1 MRLRD
6 WQKSGVLTALSFAV
20 AFGLSEVLL
29 RLFWGPG
36 SYQPVIRADP
46 IYGWTL
52 APSTHLHSV
61 DTDRHLRYDIQVNSL
76 GMRDPERSRAKP
88 AGMRRVLLLGD
99 SMVFGTGV
107 EVGHRCGDLLAGRLG
122 PRVEVLHA
130 ACGGWGTDQEF
141 LYLCREGFAFQP
153 DVVILALC
161 LSNDVANNLLAH
173 ELYGT
178 AAKPRFTLQGSALG
192 SALVYEP
199 PAFRSAAP
207 SGSKHLHFLK
217 RSRLLHFVGRHV
229 RFLHW
234 RQHAAPK
241 VEAPYYDE
249 DLESGESHWA
259 VFEKEYPPAFAA
271 AFAVTE
277 ALIAAIQ
284 DSCAT
289 HGVPL
294 LLFAFPQKFEVDAE
308 ARAAEL
314 AHYGYE
320 AAWFDLEAPYLRLR
334 QLAQRL
340 EIPYVHPHDEFVAAS
355 AHGPLF
361 FARDGHPDAAGHAL
375 AAQTLEEPVRR
386 ALEAA
391 ASHTALR

>member
-1 MRLRD
+1 MHLRD
-6 WQKSGVLTALSFAV
+6 WQKSAALLALSFAV
-20 AFGLSEVLL
+20 AIGLSEVLL
-29 RLFWGPG
+29 RLFWDPG

-46 IYGWTL
+46 VYGWTL
-52 APSTHLHSV
+52 AAGTHLHSV

-76 GMRDPERSRAKP
+76 GMRDPERSPAKP
-88 AGMRRVLLLGD
+88 AGVKRVLLLGD

-107 EVGHRCGDLLAGRLG
+107 EVGHRCGDVLADRLG
-122 PRVEVLHA
+122 PGVEVLNA

-178 AAKPRFTLQGSALG
+178 APKPRFVLQGST
-192 SALVYEP
+192 LVYEP
-199 PAFRSAAP
+199 PAPRTAAQT
-207 SGSKHLHFLK
+207 GTHRLHFLK
-217 RSRLLHFVGRHV
+217 RSRLLHFVGRHL
-229 RFLHW
+229 RLLH
-234 RQHAAPK
+234 RRRNVAPK
-241 VEAPYYDE
+241 TEVPYYDE
-249 DLESGESHWA
+249 DLKSGQSHWA
-259 VFEKEYPPAFAA
+259 VFEKEYPPAFAG

-277 ALIAAIQ
+277 ALIGATR
-284 DSCAT
+284 DSCAS
-289 HGVPL
+289 HAVPL
-294 LLFAFPQKFEVDAE
+294 VLFAFPQKFEVDPE

-320 AAWFDLEAPYLRLR
+320 ASWFDLGAPYEKLA
-334 QLAQRL
+334 QLARRL
-340 EIPYVHPHDEFVAAS
+340 DILYLYPHDEFAA
-355 AHGPLF
+355 ANALGPLF

-375 AAQTLEEPVRR
+375 AAATLEEPVRR
-386 ALEAA
+386 ALETT